1 MSVPIRPDRC
11 LESQGISKG
20 FWGSPFMCCFCLC
33 KNRKL
38 CCLLGLGG
46 FPQSSKT
53 SNQLPESH
61 LLGGDGMREGQVQG
75 WGLFLKVVHLPQ
87 IQVFVEGEENEE
99 AQLKWCKTLAASLIV
114 YEVCFTLLNLK
125 KRKRKVSMLP
135 FPPLL
140 NPPGLRRKSEGQ
152 KKEGSIT
159 HFNASHCC
167 LLCNTILLFIKGKSQ
182 WRILNTGYIG
192 SLNSCFKL
200 KHQIFG
206 PCSMG
211 FKTPY
216 FAIRMTVTARSD
228 LVNLPQALVG
238 LDSSNPNHFHTKA
251 LFLYQDS

>member
-1 MSVPIRPDRC
+1 MCVWLSQASLSVSRMSVPIRPDRC

-53 SNQLPESH
+53 SNQLQESH

-125 KRKRKVSMLP
+125 KRKRKRKVSMLP
-135 FPPLL
+135 FPPPFSTLQVWEE
-140 NPPGLRRKSEGQ
+140 NLRD
-152 KKEGSIT
+152 KKKRDQLHI
-159 HFNASHCC
+159 
-167 LLCNTILLFIKGKSQ
+167 
-182 WRILNTGYIG
+182 
-192 SLNSCFKL
+192 
-200 KHQIFG
+200 
-206 PCSMG
+206 SML
-211 FKTPY
+211 
-216 FAIRMTVTARSD
+216 VTAVSF
-228 LVNLPQALVG
+228 VTQ
-238 LDSSNPNHFHTKA
+238 SFYS
-251 LFLYQDS
+251 